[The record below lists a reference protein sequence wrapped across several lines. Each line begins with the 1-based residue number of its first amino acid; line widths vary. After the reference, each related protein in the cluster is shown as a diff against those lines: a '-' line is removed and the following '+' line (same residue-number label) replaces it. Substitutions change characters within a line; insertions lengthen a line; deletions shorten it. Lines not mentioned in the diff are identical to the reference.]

1 MTKFQL
7 ELIKNGKITETKTSG
22 SRLDLIMKARK
33 TEHDHAYVKNQD
45 CGNKIVWQSHKNH

>member
-1 MTKFQL
+1 MTNFQL

-22 SRLDLIMKARK
+22 SRLDLIMKARQ
-33 TEHDHAYVKNQD
+33 TDHDHAYVKNQD